1 MNIPLD
7 YLDRRLVEATR
18 RAAILIRLEDYELA
32 EVYLD
37 HTQRLREIIKKREE
51 AVLNPLK
58 EDTQPPARR
67 SVDLRALEGRRSS
80 DTTTAT
86 RR

>member
-7 YLDRRLVEATR
+7 YLDRRLAEATR

-37 HTQRLREIIKKREE
+37 HTERLREIIKRRED
-51 AVLNPLK
+51 AVLSPLK
-58 EDTQPPARR
+58 DDTRPPVRR
-67 SVDLRALEGRRSS
+67 SVDLRALERRRSA
-80 DTTTAT
+80 DATTAAAP
-86 RR
+86 